1 MSSLNK
7 VMLIGR
13 LGRDPELRYTQGNS
27 PVATLNVATSDAW
40 TDRQSGEKKER
51 TEWHRVVVWGRQAET
66 CEKYLAKGRLVYVEG
81 RLQTRE
87 YQDRDSN
94 RRWTTEIIAQRVQFL
109 GGAADGRVAPADE
122 PPPPTNGDAGFDEGF
137 SDEEIPF

>member
-1 MSSLNK
+1 M
-7 VMLIGR
+7 
-13 LGRDPELRYTQGNS
+13 
-27 PVATLNVATSDAW
+27 W

-51 TEWHRVVVWGRQAET
+51 TEWHRVIVWGRQAET
-66 CEKYLAKGRLVYVEG
+66 CEKFLSKGRLVYVEG

-87 YQDRDSN
+87 YQDKDGN

-109 GGAADGRVAPADE
+109 GPQGEGRAPQPEE
-122 PPPPTNGDAGFDEGF
+122 PPAPSGGEAGFDEGF